1 MGCHAGG
8 MRRWKVAGGLL
19 TKNDGLLLVAN
30 RRRNG
35 SVDWSTPGGV
45 IDDGESALDALSR
58 EVAEETNLVVS
69 GWDELCWT
77 VEVDF
82 VDLDMHLHVEVH
94 RAAGWTGELAFD
106 DPDGIVHDGGF
117 HDNHGVAARLAGAA
131 RWVAEPLQAW
141 LASDFG
147 GRPHFRY
154 RATGLAGDLR
164 AERLWP

>member
-1 MGCHAGG
+1 

-19 TKNDGLLLVAN
+19 VDERGLLLVAN

-45 IDDGESALDALSR
+45 IDEGETPLVALSR
-58 EVAEETNLVVS
+58 EVTEETGLVVA

-82 VDLDMHLHVEVH
+82 VDLEMHLHVEVH
-94 RAAGWTGELAFD
+94 RAGGFTGDLNFD

-117 HDNHGVAARLAGAA
+117 HPYDAVPERMLGAA
-131 RWVAEPLQAW
+131 RWVAEPLGEW
-141 LASDFG
+141 LAG
-147 GRPHFRY
+147 ETAGQPHFHY
-154 RATGLAGDLR
+154 RAVGTPGDLQ
-164 AERLWP
+164 AERLAP

>member
-1 MGCHAGG
+1 MV
-8 MRRWKVAGGLL
+8 RWRVAGGLL
-19 TKNDGLLLVAN
+19 SDERGLLLVAN

-45 IDDGESALDALSR
+45 IDEGESALVALSR
-58 EVAEETNLVVS
+58 EVNEETSLVVS
-69 GWDELCWT
+69 AWDELCWT

-82 VDLDMHLHVEVH
+82 VDADMHLHVEVH
-94 RAAGWTGELAFD
+94 RAAGWSGELAFD

-117 HDNHGVAARLAGAA
+117 HDPISVAERLSGAA

-141 LASDFG
+141 LDGRAD

-154 RATGLAGDLR
+154 RATGPPGDLR